1 LLGRCARSIAPSRA
15 PTDAHYAPSVHDF
28 VPLVDPDDLPP
39 DLRAQWD
46 ATTRPGLRDFICVMG
61 HAPDHFRRYNE
72 AYAPL
77 RFDNHLGPR
86 LTEIVRLNV
95 ARTTRCQVCVAGR
108 VPAATE
114 AGLTEDLIDRLGT
127 DDLRG
132 FTDDEVAAIE
142 FTGKL
147 ATDHLAITAADRDA
161 MRERFTPE
169 QVVEMGLLTVMCL
182 VGRFSQICGLEESP

>member
-1 LLGRCARSIAPSRA
+1 M
-15 PTDAHYAPSVHDF
+15 HDF

-46 ATTRPGLRDFICVMG
+46 ATTRPGLRDFIRVMG

-72 AYAPL
+72 AYGPL

-132 FTDDEVAAIE
+132 FTADEVAAIE
-142 FTGKL
+142 FTRRL

-169 QVVEMGLLTVMCL
+169 QIVEMGLLTVMCL
-182 VGRFSQICGLEESP
+182 VGRFSQVCGLEESP